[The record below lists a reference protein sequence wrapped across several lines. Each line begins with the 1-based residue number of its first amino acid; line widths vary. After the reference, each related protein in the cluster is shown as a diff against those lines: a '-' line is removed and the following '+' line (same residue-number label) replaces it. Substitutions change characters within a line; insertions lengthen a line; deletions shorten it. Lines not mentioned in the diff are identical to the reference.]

1 MPSVLTSQQTVA
13 VGRIL
18 CLTDQNAGAEGL
30 SVQLA
35 VAGPLHPD
43 IAGQQPNLR
52 SHGQGLVPSCLC
64 VS

>member
-1 MPSVLTSQQTVA
+1 MLTSQQTVA

-18 CLTDQNAGAEGL
+18 SLADQDTGSEGL

-52 SHGQGLVPSCLC
+52 SHGQGLVPGRLC

>member
-1 MPSVLTSQQTVA
+1 MLTSQQTVT

-43 IAGQQPNLR
+43 IAGQQPNLG
-52 SHGQGLVPSCLC
+52 SHGQGLVPGCLG